1 MQLKESV
8 REKNKTLQKL
18 YAMNPLEWNNIP
30 IPLTDAAVQLI
41 KSVQSMSN
49 IQTQME
55 AFLNDLCLV
64 SNNVLVY
71 AEASC
76 DDMRERVTHRVSL
89 LNDKTEVEVNALSK
103 NMEKYT
109 QDQITENNWQM

>member
-1 MQLKESV
+1 M
-8 REKNKTLQKL
+8 
-18 YAMNPLEWNNIP
+18 EWNNIP
-30 IPLTDAAVQLI
+30 IPLTDAAAELI
-41 KSVQSMSN
+41 KSVQSMSR

-55 AFLNDLCLV
+55 AFMTDLILV

-71 AEASC
+71 TEASC

-103 NMEKYT
+103 NMEKFT
-109 QDQITENNWQM
+109 QD